1 VNGLATQQHRRG
13 CKSFAEHRYRKT
25 RASEYVCT
33 VWFERDR
40 ANICLG
46 TPAGRPVFDIWDEDV
61 FEAMKDGFLTAPRA
75 PRPSNDDWQPHAVA
89 YAIAMGLI
97 QADS

>member
-1 VNGLATQQHRRG
+1 MNGIAMQQPRRG
-13 CKSFAEHRYRKT
+13 VKSFKDHRFQKT

-40 ANICLG
+40 ANICLE
-46 TPAGRPVFDIWDEDV
+46 TPAGRTVFDIWDGDV
-61 FEAMKDGFLTAPRA
+61 FEAIRDGFLTAPRA
-75 PRPSNDDWQPHAVA
+75 PRPSEEDWQPHAVA
-89 YAIAMGLI
+89 YAIEMGLI